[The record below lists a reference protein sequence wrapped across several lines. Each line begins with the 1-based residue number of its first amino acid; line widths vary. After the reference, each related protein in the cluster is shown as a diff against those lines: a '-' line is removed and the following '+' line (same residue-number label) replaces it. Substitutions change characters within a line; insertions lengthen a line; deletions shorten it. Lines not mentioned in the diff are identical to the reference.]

1 MSRDLLLLAAAL
13 LTWGLGEG
21 MFFQFQPLY
30 LQQLGADPT
39 QIGGILGTVGL
50 AMTVT
55 FLPAGYIS
63 DRIGRRPLL
72 YASWIMGVAAAWI
85 MALANSLP
93 LFVSGSILYGLTN
106 FVLVPLNSYVT
117 AARRRVSVGRA
128 LTLISASFNLGAVLG
143 PLLGGWIGDQFG
155 MQRSFMVAA
164 VLFVL
169 STILVFFIRAQPIDQ
184 GEEDTSLRAIRTL
197 LQPRFLR
204 YLLVVFVV
212 MFVLY
217 LPQPLSPNFLQN
229 ERGLS
234 LTQIGQL
241 VAVTGL
247 GVVVLNLVLGQLNAR
262 LGFVLAQAAMALFA
276 LFLWQGQTL
285 YWFFPAY
292 FLLGSYRT
300 ARSLAVAQSRSL
312 VKARNMG
319 VAYGWVETAAS
330 MAIILAPPL
339 AGWLY
344 SLEPALVYPVSL
356 VLIAGGVIVTLLLT
370 PLRPE
375 EIL

>member
-1 MSRDLLLLAAAL
+1 MNRDLILLALAL
-13 LTWGLGEG
+13 FTWGLGEG

-30 LQQLGADPT
+30 LQQLGADPA
-39 QIGGILGTVGL
+39 QIGGILGSVGL
-50 AMTVT
+50 AMAIT
-55 FLPAGYIS
+55 FLPAGYLS

-72 YASWIMGVAAAWI
+72 YASWMIGTAAAWI
-85 MALANSLP
+85 MALAPSLP
-93 LFVSGSILYGLTN
+93 LFVSGSILYGFTN

-117 AARRRVSVGRA
+117 AARQRVSVGRA

-143 PLLGGWIGDQFG
+143 PLLGGWIGDLFG
-155 MQRSFMVAA
+155 MQRSFLIAA
-164 VLFVL
+164 ILFIV
-169 STILVFFIRAQPIDQ
+169 STLLVFTIRAQPVDQ
-184 GEEDTSLRAIRTL
+184 GEEDTSLRAIRNVV
-197 LQPRFLR
+197 QPRFVR

-229 ERGLS
+229 ERSLS

-241 VAVTGL
+241 VSITGL
-247 GVVVLNLVLGQLNAR
+247 GVVVLNLILGQINAR
-262 LGFVLAQAAMALFA
+262 VGFILAQVAMGLFA
-276 LFLWQGQTL
+276 LLLWRGQSFW
-285 YWFFPAY
+285 WFVPAY

-300 ARSLAVAQSRSL
+300 ARSLAVAQSRPL
-312 VKARNMG
+312 VRARNMG

-344 SLEPALVYPVSL
+344 SLQPAMVYPVSL
-356 VLIAGGVIVTLLLT
+356 ALTAGAVIFTWLASPV
-370 PLRPE
+370 RAE

>member
-1 MSRDLLLLAAAL
+1 MSRDLILLALAL

-39 QIGGILGTVGL
+39 QIGGILGSVGV

-55 FLPAGYIS
+55 FLPAGFLS
-63 DRIGRRPLL
+63 DRFGRRPLL
-72 YASWIMGVAAAWI
+72 YASWIIGTVAAWI
-85 MALANSLP
+85 MALAPSLP
-93 LFVSGSILYGLTN
+93 LFVSGSILYGFTN

-117 AARRRVSVGRA
+117 AARRNVSVGRA

-143 PLLGGWIGDQFG
+143 PLLGGWIGDLFG
-155 MQRSFMVAA
+155 MQRSFLIAA
-164 VLFVL
+164 ILFII
-169 STILVFFIRAQPIDQ
+169 STLLVFTIQAQPVEQ
-184 GEEDTSLRAIRTL
+184 GEEDTSLRAIRNMI
-197 LQPRFLR
+197 QPRFVQ

-229 ERGLS
+229 ERGLT

-247 GVVVLNLVLGQLNAR
+247 GVVVLNLVLGQLNAQ
-262 LGFVLAQAAMALFA
+262 LGFILAQAAMGLFA
-276 LFLWQGQTL
+276 LFLWRGQTL
-285 YWFFPAY
+285 LWFFPAY

-300 ARSLAVAQSRSL
+300 ARSLAVAQGRSL
-312 VKARNMG
+312 VRARNMG
-319 VAYGWVETAAS
+319 VAYGWIETAAS

-344 SLEPALVYPVSL
+344 SLEPALVYPVSM
-356 VLIAGGVIVTLLLT
+356 VLISGAIIFTWRTT
-370 PLRPE
+370 PLRAE